1 MLQEREGE
9 LAQEPVVVQATPAS
23 ALEMVEPQLVLHLLV
38 HLLAD
43 PTSLDQGRQDL
54 ERRIG
59 RVIGQVVLPLAA
71 GAMLADQPSLF
82 TRKML
87 PFGGYRPV
95 GHPDPD
101 GGERGLK
108 RAFGAGTPRDGTER
122 GRPVLD
128 QLSGSHAR
136 QRGHRMLARAA
147 GRFALGEGER
157 HIGGID
163 LLHRQDADR
172 IAEPPLGKPGAELG
186 RFAVLGI
193 RQHAAATCPRRQH
206 AVDLVQ
212 RDLPLRAVADGLGHA
227 HGRAPLSVTAP
238 VLRQE

>member
-1 MLQEREGE
+1 MASFSTTLPVSQPEVVIEALPAVGAAQLDAAELRQDAAADGGQAWPWRRSGLGRAAGSFSPEPQMLQEREGE
-9 LAQEPVVVQATPAS
+9 LAQEPVVVQATPAP
-23 ALEMVEPQLVLHLLV
+23 ALEMVEAQLVLHLLV

-95 GHPDPD
+95 GHPYPD

-108 RAFGAGTPRDGTER
+108 RAFGAGSPRDDTER

-136 QRGHRMLARAA
+136 QRGHRMLY
-147 GRFALGEGER
+147 
-157 HIGGID
+157 
-163 LLHRQDADR
+163 
-172 IAEPPLGKPGAELG
+172 
-186 RFAVLGI
+186 
-193 RQHAAATCPRRQH
+193 
-206 AVDLVQ
+206 
-212 RDLPLRAVADGLGHA
+212 
-227 HGRAPLSVTAP
+227 
-238 VLRQE
+238 

>member
-1 MLQEREGE
+1 MAGRLGWGGGPGSGGLPVLFPPEPQMLQEREGE
-9 LAQEPVVVQATPAS
+9 LAQEPVVVQATPAP
-23 ALEMVEPQLVLHLLV
+23 ALEMVEAQLVLHLLV

-87 PFGGYRPV
+87 PFCGYRPV
-95 GHPDPD
+95 GRPYPD

-108 RAFGAGTPRDGTER
+108 RAFGAGSPRDDTER

-163 LLHRQDADR
+163 LSLPRPRGHPVKVR
-172 IAEPPLGKPGAELG
+172 
-186 RFAVLGI
+186 
-193 RQHAAATCPRRQH
+193 HAALAIC
-206 AVDLVQ
+206 
-212 RDLPLRAVADGLGHA
+212 
-227 HGRAPLSVTAP
+227 S
-238 VLRQE
+238 

>member
-1 MLQEREGE
+1 
-9 LAQEPVVVQATPAS
+9 
-23 ALEMVEPQLVLHLLV
+23 
-38 HLLAD
+38 
-43 PTSLDQGRQDL
+43 
-54 ERRIG
+54 
-59 RVIGQVVLPLAA
+59 
-71 GAMLADQPSLF
+71 
-82 TRKML
+82 
-87 PFGGYRPV
+87 
-95 GHPDPD
+95 
-101 GGERGLK
+101 
-108 RAFGAGTPRDGTER
+108 
-122 GRPVLD
+122 
-128 QLSGSHAR
+128 
-136 QRGHRMLARAA
+136 MLARAA

-212 RDLPLRAVADGLGHA
+212 RDLPLRAVADCLGHA